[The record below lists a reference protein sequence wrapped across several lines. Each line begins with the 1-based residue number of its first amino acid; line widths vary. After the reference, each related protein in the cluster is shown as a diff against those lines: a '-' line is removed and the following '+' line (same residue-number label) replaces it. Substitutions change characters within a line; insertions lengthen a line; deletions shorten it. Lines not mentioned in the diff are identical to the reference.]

1 MSASKSKPTVDLE
14 QIVDVIPLT
23 ITVRAPDGTIIYA
36 NQAVLDDADLT
47 IDDVNEVWLSRSL
60 LIPEMSGR
68 ASLQE
73 RRDQQLRIS
82 TAVLH

>member
-47 IDDVNEVWLSRSL
+47 IDDVNEV
-60 LIPEMSGR
+60 
-68 ASLQE
+68 
-73 RRDQQLRIS
+73 
-82 TAVLH
+82 